1 MYKIYINMEGFQEHV
16 KKWVS
21 LDTQL
26 KALSD
31 KTKEIRNERNELADN
46 ILDFADDNNLS
57 ASTIKISDGKL
68 KFAQTKQTTP
78 ISLGFLEN
86 CLTEIIGD
94 EEKVQQIMSYI
105 KEKREVKIITDI
117 KRYYNN

>member
-1 MYKIYINMEGFQEHV
+1 MENFQGDI

-26 KALSD
+26 KALND
-31 KTKEIRNERNELADN
+31 KTKEIRSERNELADN

-57 ASTIKISDGKL
+57 TSTIKISDGRL
-68 KFAQTKQTTP
+68 KFAQTKQTAP
-78 ISLGFLEN
+78 ISLGFLET

-94 EEKVQQIMSYI
+94 EEKVDHIMNYI
-105 KEKREVKIITDI
+105 KDKREVKVITDI

>member
-1 MYKIYINMEGFQEHV
+1 MEGFQEHV

>member
-1 MYKIYINMEGFQEHV
+1 MEAFQEHI

-26 KALSD
+26 KLLNE
-31 KTKEIRNERNELADN
+31 KTKEIRNERNELTDN
-46 ILDFADDNNLS
+46 IIEFVDDNNLS

-68 KFAQTKQTTP
+68 RFSQNKQTAP
-78 ISLGFLEN
+78 ITLGFLET

-94 EEKVQQIMSYI
+94 DKKVDHIMNYI
-105 KEKREVKIITDI
+105 RDKREVKVIPDI

>member
-31 KTKEIRNERNELADN
+31 KTKEIRNDRNELADN

-68 KFAQTKQTTP
+68 KFAQTKQTAP

-105 KEKREVKIITDI
+105 KDKREVKVITDI

>member
-1 MYKIYINMEGFQEHV
+1 MEGFQEHV

-26 KALSD
+26 KALND
-31 KTKEIRNERNELADN
+31 KMKEIRNERNELADN

-94 EEKVQQIMSYI
+94 ESKIQQIMSYI

>member
-68 KFAQTKQTTP
+68 KFAQTKQTAP

-105 KEKREVKIITDI
+105 KDKREVKIITDI

>member
-1 MYKIYINMEGFQEHV
+1 MEGFQEHV

-68 KFAQTKQTTP
+68 KFAHTKQTTP

-105 KEKREVKIITDI
+105 KDKREVKIITDI

>member
-1 MYKIYINMEGFQEHV
+1 MDRFQENV

-26 KALSD
+26 KTLNE
-31 KTKEIRNERNELADN
+31 KVKEIRTERNDLTDN
-46 ILDFADDNNLS
+46 IIEFVEENNLS

-68 KFAQTKQTTP
+68 KFAQNRQTAP
-78 ISLGFLEN
+78 ITLGFLET

-94 EEKVQQIMSYI
+94 EEKVDHIMNYI
-105 KEKREVKIITDI
+105 KEKREVKIIPDI